1 MNIFIGNLP
10 YSVKASDLKGFF
22 EEYGEVESAKIIT
35 DKETG
40 RSKGFGFIEMSDEA
54 AAQKSI
60 EELNGAEL
68 EGRTIVVNQ
77 AKERQAGFN
86 SRR

>member
-10 YSVKASDLKGFF
+10 YTIKANDLKSFF

-35 DKETG
+35 DRDTG
-40 RSKGFGFIEMSDEA
+40 RSKGFGFIEMLNDDA
-54 AAQKSI
+54 ALKSI

-68 EGRTIVVNQ
+68 DGRTIVVNQ
-77 AKERQAGFN
+77 AKERQGG
-86 SRR
+86 R